1 MNYEDAIKEL
11 EEITAKLDS
20 QILPLSESEK
30 LFDRAIE
37 LARFCQNEL
46 SKTSKKLF
54 EIKKE
59 FDKITEEEIEW
70 NSVNLLEKD

>member
-11 EEITAKLDS
+11 EEITTKLDS
-20 QILPLSESEK
+20 EILPLGESEK
-30 LFDRAIE
+30 LFDRAIA
-37 LARFCQNEL
+37 LAKFCQAEL

-59 FDKITEEEIEW
+59 FDKITEEEVE
-70 NSVNLLEKD
+70 